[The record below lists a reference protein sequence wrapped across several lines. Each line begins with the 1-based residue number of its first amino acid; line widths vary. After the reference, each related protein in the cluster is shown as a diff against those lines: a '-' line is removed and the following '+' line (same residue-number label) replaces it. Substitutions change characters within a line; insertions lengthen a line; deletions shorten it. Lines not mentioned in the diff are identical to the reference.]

1 MPVIVAVLDN
11 LTHTLFAA
19 TLARS
24 PLGRAGRGTTAALL
38 IASNAPDIDIVTA
51 ARGGVSYLAWHRG
64 PTHGP
69 LGIVGLGVLTAWLVW
84 MGRRALDRR
93 SPMQTAS
100 RAPQDGPDA
109 SFGMLV
115 VVSMIGVLL
124 HVLMDVPTS
133 YGTQL
138 LSPLDWH
145 WFAIDWLPIVD
156 IYLLI
161 ALAAGLLF
169 GRVSARSSR
178 PNVAIVL
185 ALMAANY
192 GIRGVAHHEALMEA
206 PRLFGPLLPQR
217 CDRQPTSASLVDY
230 WPRAGTPAPGD
241 GSAQRCLVEIAALPT
256 FISPFRWRVIA
267 QLSNAYEIH
276 DIDLLDSRFRNPASD
291 TEALWRV
298 TVRFPNQ
305 WSPQVAQAATTRLGR
320 VFLGFS
326 RFAAA
331 RWVVDDKTGVATVR
345 WTDMRF
351 AGGILTLE
359 QPVRRPDPFTAV
371 VRIGVDGRI
380 LDERLGR

>member
-1 MPVIVAVLDN
+1 MDN

-69 LGIVGLGVLTAWLVW
+69 LGIVGLGVLTAALVW
-84 MGRRALDRR
+84 MGRRRLDRR
-93 SPMQTAS
+93 TAAETVSPT
-100 RAPQDGPDA
+100 PDDEHNA
-109 SFGMLV
+109 SFAMLV
-115 VVSMIGVLL
+115 AVSMIGVLL
-124 HVLMDVPTS
+124 HILMDFPTP
-133 YGTQL
+133 YGTKL
-138 LSPLDWH
+138 LSPLDWR
-145 WFAIDWLPIVD
+145 WFALDWLPIVD

-169 GRVSARSSR
+169 GRVSALSSR
-178 PNVAIVL
+178 RNAAIAL
-185 ALMAANY
+185 ALMAVNY
-192 GIRGVAHHEALMEA
+192 GIRGVAHHQALVEA

-217 CDRQPTSASLVDY
+217 CDAEPTSASLVDS
-230 WPRAGTPAPGD
+230 WPRANTATPRD
-241 GSAQRCLVEIAALPT
+241 GSGQRCLVEIAALPT
-256 FISPFRWRVIA
+256 FVSPFRWRVIA

-276 DIDLLDSRFRNPASD
+276 DIDLLDPRFRRPAGD

-305 WSPQVAQAATTRLGR
+305 SSPQIAQAATTHLGR

-371 VRIGVDGRI
+371 VRIGADGRI